1 MKIISWRLLAILF
14 ALMLAVPAV
23 GRAQSFPAL
32 DQSFLSPDQAF
43 TLKVARETN
52 GDLAFR
58 WTIAPGHYLYRDHTV
73 AAAPGA
79 EDTLSLQLQSGEKK
93 DDPGFGVVDI
103 WRTAGQA
110 RLAAATL
117 ERAGSPV
124 SINLTYQG
132 CKEDSICYPPTT
144 RTIAVPALPRAEP
157 AAAAPT
163 LKAPPAPE
171 SLSASETLS
180 APEPQPAHEPEALPE
195 SEAVGATDA
204 AAPASD
210 VSSIAPAVR
219 LDENAGFVDR
229 LADQGGFAWVLLAFF
244 GFGALLAFTP
254 CVFPMYPI
262 LAGVIGRGIDGRG
275 TRRGLVLSTAY
286 VLGLATAFGLLGVAA
301 AWSGQNLQM
310 ALQSVWAVGALSI
323 IFLVLAASMF
333 GGFELQLPSAWTSRL
348 SRDNGTGRR
357 SVGSAAGLGFASA
370 LIVGPC
376 VTAPLAGALLYIAQT
391 GDVGLGAAAL
401 FALGLGKGVP
411 LIVFGTAG
419 ARFLPK
425 AGAWMDRVKILFGF
439 IFLGMAWWLASR
451 ILPPTVVL
459 ALGAILALAAAAA
472 LGLFSG
478 PAASRP
484 AGLAR
489 AAGLAVAAWGI
500 MLLIGL
506 SMGAADP
513 WRPLAPLA
521 SRSAPGVAGPGATPV
536 PAAVVVDSAGL
547 ERAIGDAAARSRP
560 TMIYFTADWCVIC
573 RQMDRQ
579 VFADG
584 QVVAALQNT
593 DLIKVD
599 VTNNTPETRQ
609 LMETYGVVGPPTLIF
624 LSATSQEPAS
634 TRLVGKT
641 TVSKVLAS
649 LDSAQTAR

>member
-52 GDLAFR
+52 GDLTFR

-79 EDTLSLQLQSGEKK
+79 EDTLSLQLQPGEKK

-110 RLAAATL
+110 RLSAAAL
-117 ERAGSPV
+117 ERAGAPG
-124 SINLTYQG
+124 SINITYQG

-144 RTIAVPALPRAEP
+144 RTVAVPALPRAAL
-157 AAAAPT
+157 AAVAPT
-163 LKAPPAPE
+163 LKTPPAP
-171 SLSASETLS
+171 ETLS
-180 APEPQPAHEPEALPE
+180 APEPQSASEPEALPE
-195 SEAVGATDA
+195 SEAVGAADA
-204 AAPASD
+204 AA

-219 LDENAGFVDR
+219 LDQNAGFVDR

-244 GFGALLAFTP
+244 GFGVLLAFTP

-262 LAGVIGRGIDGRG
+262 LAGVIGRGVDGRG

-286 VLGLATAFGLLGVAA
+286 VMGLATAFGLLGVAA

-348 SRDNGTGRR
+348 SRDEGTGRR

-425 AGAWMDRVKILFGF
+425 AGAWMDRVKTLFGF

-459 ALGAILALAAAAA
+459 ALGAMLALAAAAA

-521 SRSAPGVAGPGATPV
+521 SRSAPGVAGPGAAPV
-536 PAAVVVDSAGL
+536 PAAVVVDPAGL

-573 RQMDRQ
+573 RQMDRE

-584 QVVAALQNT
+584 QVVAALQNA

-624 LSATSQEPAS
+624 LSPASQEPAS

-649 LDSAQTAR
+649 LDSAQAAR

>member
-32 DQSFLSPDQAF
+32 DQAFLSPDQAF

-52 GDLAFR
+52 GDLTFR

-79 EDTLSLQLQSGEKK
+79 ENSLSLQLQPGEKK

-103 WRTAGQA
+103 WRTSGQA
-110 RLAAATL
+110 RLSAATL
-117 ERAGSPV
+117 ERAGSPA

-144 RTIAVPALPRAEP
+144 RTIAVPALARAEP

-163 LKAPPAPE
+163 LKAPAPE

-180 APEPQPAHEPEALPE
+180 APEPQSAPGPEALAE

-204 AAPASD
+204 AAAS
-210 VSSIAPAVR
+210 SPAPAVR
-219 LDENAGFVDR
+219 LDQNSGFVDR

-244 GFGALLAFTP
+244 GFGVLLAFTP

-262 LAGVIGRGIDGRG
+262 LAGVIGRGVDGRG

-348 SRDNGTGRR
+348 SRDAGTGRR
-357 SVGSAAGLGFASA
+357 SLGSAAGLGFASA

-391 GDVGLGAAAL
+391 GDVGLGAGAL
-401 FALGLGKGVP
+401 FALGVGKGGAP
-411 LIVFGTAG
+411 LVFGT
-419 ARFLPK
+419 
-425 AGAWMDRVKILFGF
+425 
-439 IFLGMAWWLASR
+439 
-451 ILPPTVVL
+451 
-459 ALGAILALAAAAA
+459 
-472 LGLFSG
+472 
-478 PAASRP
+478 
-484 AGLAR
+484 
-489 AAGLAVAAWGI
+489 
-500 MLLIGL
+500 
-506 SMGAADP
+506 
-513 WRPLAPLA
+513 
-521 SRSAPGVAGPGATPV
+521 
-536 PAAVVVDSAGL
+536 
-547 ERAIGDAAARSRP
+547 
-560 TMIYFTADWCVIC
+560 
-573 RQMDRQ
+573 
-579 VFADG
+579 
-584 QVVAALQNT
+584 
-593 DLIKVD
+593 
-599 VTNNTPETRQ
+599 
-609 LMETYGVVGPPTLIF
+609 
-624 LSATSQEPAS
+624 
-634 TRLVGKT
+634 
-641 TVSKVLAS
+641 
-649 LDSAQTAR
+649 

>member
-1 MKIISWRLLAILF
+1 MKIISWRLLTILF
-14 ALMLAVPAV
+14 ALMLAVPDV

-32 DQSFLSPDQAF
+32 DQSFLSPDEAF
-43 TLKVARETN
+43 TLKVAREAN

-73 AAAPGA
+73 ATAPGG
-79 EDTLSLQLQSGEKK
+79 EDSLSLRLQPGEKK

-110 RLAAATL
+110 RLSAATL
-117 ERAGSPV
+117 ERAGTPG
-124 SINLTYQG
+124 SINITYQG

-144 RTIAVPALPRAEP
+144 RTVAVPALPRAAL
-157 AAAAPT
+157 AAAAPP
-163 LKAPPAPE
+163 LKAQSAP
-171 SLSASETLS
+171 ETLS
-180 APEPQPAHEPEALPE
+180 APEPQPAPEPEALPA
-195 SEAVGATDA
+195 SEAVGVTDA
-204 AAPASD
+204 AASASD
-210 VSSIAPAVR
+210 ASSIPPAVR
-219 LDENAGFVDR
+219 LDQNEGFVDR
-229 LADQGGFAWVLLAFF
+229 LADQGGFAWVMLAFF
-244 GFGALLAFTP
+244 GFGVLLAFTP

-262 LAGVIGRGIDGRG
+262 LAGVIGRGVDGRG
-275 TRRGLVLSTAY
+275 TRRGLMLSTAY
-286 VLGLATAFGLLGVAA
+286 VLGLATAFGLLGVVA

-333 GGFELQLPSAWTSRL
+333 GGFELQLPSAWTSRF

-357 SVGSAAGLGFASA
+357 SVSSAAGLGFASA

-401 FALGLGKGVP
+401 FALGLGKGAP

-425 AGAWMDRVKILFGF
+425 AGAWMDRVKTLFGF

-459 ALGAILALAAAAA
+459 ALGAMLALAAAAA

-521 SRSAPGVAGPGATPV
+521 SRSAPGVTGPGATPV

-573 RQMDRQ
+573 RQMDRE

-584 QVVAALQNT
+584 RVVAALQNA

-624 LSATSQEPAS
+624 LSPASQEPAS

-641 TVSKVLAS
+641 TTAKMLAS
-649 LDSAQTAR
+649 LDSAQAAR

>member
-1 MKIISWRLLAILF
+1 MKFISWRLLAILF
-14 ALMLAVPAV
+14 ALMLAAPAV
-23 GRAQSFPAL
+23 GRAQAFASL

-43 TLKVARETN
+43 TLKVSRETN

-58 WTIAPGHYLYRDHTV
+58 WTIAAGHYLYRDHTV
-73 AAAPGA
+73 ATAPGG
-79 EDTLSLQLQSGEKK
+79 EESLSLQLQSGEKK

-103 WRTAGQA
+103 WRAAGQA
-110 RLAAATL
+110 RLSAATL
-117 ERAGSPV
+117 ERAGAPG
-124 SINLTYQG
+124 SINITYQG

-144 RTIAVPALPRAEP
+144 RTIAVPALPRAARQAVEGAAQPPAEP
-157 AAAAPT
+157 AAALA

-171 SLSASETLS
+171 A
-180 APEPQPAHEPEALPE
+180 QPAPDASPVSEPEASLVA
-195 SEAVGATDA
+195 EAADA
-204 AAPASD
+204 AP
-210 VSSIAPAVR
+210 APAVR
-219 LDENAGFVDR
+219 LDQNAGFVDR

-244 GFGALLAFTP
+244 GFGVLLAFTP

-262 LAGVIGRGIDGRG
+262 LAGVIGRGVDGRG

-323 IFLVLAASMF
+323 IFLLLAASMF
-333 GGFELQLPSAWTSRL
+333 GGFELQLPSAWTSRF

-391 GDVGLGAAAL
+391 GDAGLGAAAL
-401 FALGLGKGVP
+401 FALGLGKGAP

-425 AGAWMDRVKILFGF
+425 AGAWMDRVKTLFGF

-459 ALGAILALAAAAA
+459 ALGAMLALAAAAA

-478 PAASRP
+478 PATSRP

-521 SRSAPGVAGPGATPV
+521 SRSAPGVAGPGAAPV
-536 PAAVVVDSAGL
+536 PAAAVVDPAGL
-547 ERAIGDAAARSRP
+547 ERAISDAGARSRP
-560 TMIYFTADWCVIC
+560 AMIYFTADWCVIC
-573 RQMDRQ
+573 RQMDRD
-579 VFADG
+579 VFADD
-584 QVVAALQNT
+584 QVFAALQNV

-609 LMETYGVVGPPTLIF
+609 LMKTYGVVGPPTLIF
-624 LSATSQEPAS
+624 LSPASQEPAS

-649 LDSAQTAR
+649 LDRTQAAR

>member
-14 ALMLAVPAV
+14 ALMLAAPAA
-23 GRAQSFPAL
+23 GRAQPFPAL
-32 DQSFLSPDQAF
+32 EQAFLSPDQAF

-52 GDLAFR
+52 GDLTFR

-79 EDTLSLQLQSGEKK
+79 EDSLSLQLQPGEKK

-103 WRTAGQA
+103 WRTSGQA
-110 RLAAATL
+110 RLSAATL

-163 LKAPPAPE
+163 LKAPAPE

-180 APEPQPAHEPEALPE
+180 APEPQSAPEPEVLAE
-195 SEAVGATDA
+195 SEAVGATDDA
-204 AAPASD
+204 AA
-210 VSSIAPAVR
+210 SSPAPAVR
-219 LDENAGFVDR
+219 LDQNAGFVDR

-244 GFGALLAFTP
+244 GFGVLLAFTP

-262 LAGVIGRGIDGRG
+262 LAGVIGRGVDGRG

-348 SRDNGTGRR
+348 SRDEGTGRR

-425 AGAWMDRVKILFGF
+425 AGAWMDRVKTLFGF

-459 ALGAILALAAAAA
+459 ALGAMLALAAAAA

-478 PAASRP
+478 PATSRP

-489 AAGLAVAAWGI
+489 AAGLAVAAWGV

-506 SMGAADP
+506 GMGASDP

-521 SRSAPGVAGPGATPV
+521 SRSAPGVAGSGAAPV
-536 PAAVVVDSAGL
+536 PAAVVVDPAGL
-547 ERAIGDAAARSRP
+547 ERAIKQAAARSRP
-560 TMIYFTADWCVIC
+560 AMIYFTADWCVIC
-573 RQMDRQ
+573 RQMDRE

-584 QVVAALQNT
+584 QVVAALQNA

-624 LSATSQEPAS
+624 LSPASQEPAS

-649 LDSAQTAR
+649 LDSAQAAR